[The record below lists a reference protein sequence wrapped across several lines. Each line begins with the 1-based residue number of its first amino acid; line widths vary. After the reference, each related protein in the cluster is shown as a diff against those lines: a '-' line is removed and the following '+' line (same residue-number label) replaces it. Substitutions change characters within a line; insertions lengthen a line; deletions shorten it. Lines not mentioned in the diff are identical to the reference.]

1 MGMIIGLVVLP
12 ANCADELG
20 AKTLLRRLPLVL
32 RWALFIFD
40 AGYDKVPFIHWC
52 ETIFGVVV
60 EIKRRLSDGF
70 QVLPKRWIVERTF
83 AWLNTVRRLSKDYEE
98 RPNMSENMIYMAM
111 IHLMLKRLHPK

>member
-12 ANCADELG
+12 ANFADEFG

-40 AGYDKVPFIHWC
+40 GGYDKVPFIHWC
-52 ETIFGVVV
+52 ETVFGVMV
-60 EIKRRLSDGF
+60 EIKHRLSDGF

-83 AWLNTVRRLSKDYEE
+83 AWLNMARRLSKDYEE
-98 RPNMSENMIYMAM
+98 RSSMSENMIYMAM